1 MRDPATLKRTSRA
14 ATRRPAGSRLRKG
27 NAMNVRFTRVLS
39 FATMLLFLYAG
50 PVHALC
56 FESNGDGKLLK
67 GKMTVFMTKILD
79 SYETGVPKGA
89 VYAVQE
95 PDGYYFKI
103 CDEPAQVNHFMKKWA
118 ESAVPGGG
126 WSPVYTTN
134 NKNELADY
142 IKEGVYLIRTDGA
155 NWAIW
160 KYAVVDAKPV
170 TASKLYIQTDP
181 ADASIRVLNIKPKFS
196 QGMALEPGRYHIEIA
211 ARNYQTEKQWIEV
224 KKGEM
229 TRP

>member
-1 MRDPATLKRTSRA
+1 
-14 ATRRPAGSRLRKG
+14 
-27 NAMNVRFTRVLS
+27 MNVRFTRVLS

-160 KYAVVDAKPV
+160 KYAVVDAEPAP
-170 TASKLYIQTDP
+170 ASRLYVQTDP
-181 ADASIRVLNIKPKFS
+181 ADANIRVLNIKPKFS
-196 QGMALEPGRYHIEIA
+196 QGMALEPGRYHLEIA

-224 KKGEM
+224 KKGDD
-229 TRP
+229 TTLTIKLKPATSQ